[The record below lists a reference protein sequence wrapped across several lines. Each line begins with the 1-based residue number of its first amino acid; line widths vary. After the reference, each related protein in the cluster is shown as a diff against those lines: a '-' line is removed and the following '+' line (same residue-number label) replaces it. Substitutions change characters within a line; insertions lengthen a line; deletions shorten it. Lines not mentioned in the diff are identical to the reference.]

1 MADQRLETRVPS
13 WCGMQTEQV
22 NLSGEATAFDLYAIE
37 LRTTRWEMMVA
48 WYKQA
53 LGLRGL
59 LRVEEDRYALL
70 AAGNSRLAITGC
82 PLPGDA
88 SARWCLAFEVP
99 DLDLAQARL
108 EGAGAEVGPRRLHP
122 EGFTALTVN
131 DPDGNR
137 IRLFAWP
144 EDAGR

>member
-1 MADQRLETRVPS
+1 MR
-13 WCGMQTEQV
+13 TEPPDPA
-22 NLSGEATAFDLYAIE
+22 GEAAAAELYAIE
-37 LRTTRWEMMVA
+37 LRTTRWETMVA

-53 LGLRGL
+53 MGLRSL

-70 AAGNSRLAITGC
+70 AAGNARLAIAERQ
-82 PLPGDA
+82 LPGEA

-137 IRLFAWP
+137 IRLFTWP
-144 EDAGR
+144 TEAGR

>member
-1 MADQRLETRVPS
+1 MLTNPAKTNP
-13 WCGMQTEQV
+13 TP
-22 NLSGEATAFDLYAIE
+22 LSGEATALDLYAIE
-37 LRTTRWEMMVA
+37 LSTTRWEALVA

-59 LRVEEDRYALL
+59 LRVDEDRYALL
-70 AAGNSRLAITGC
+70 AAGNSRLAISERQ
-82 PLPGDA
+82 LPGEA

-122 EGFTALTVN
+122 EGFTALTVS

-137 IRLFAWP
+137 IRLFTWP
-144 EDAGR
+144 KEAGR

>member
-1 MADQRLETRVPS
+1 MRIEPLELTD
-13 WCGMQTEQV
+13 
-22 NLSGEATAFDLYAIE
+22 EAAFDLYAVE
-37 LRTTRWEMMVA
+37 LRTTRWETMVS

-59 LRVEEDRYALL
+59 LRVDEDRYALL
-70 AAGNSRLAITGC
+70 AAGNSRLAITER
-82 PLPGDA
+82 PLPGEA
-88 SARWCLAFEVP
+88 SARWCLTFEVP

-122 EGFTALTVN
+122 EGFTTLTVS

-137 IRLFAWP
+137 IRLFTWP
-144 EDAGR
+144 KEASR